1 MFMRKSAAL
10 LLPNTCKPNKGRT
23 MEEKTEL
30 NDIILNHGNQG
41 NGSKK
46 ILLAV
51 ASLAIILIIIVVIM
65 NSIQSDSTQNLP
77 QPALPKEP
85 HIITKQIIDE
95 DPLFEPVE
103 VIEEIDNN
111 DNLNAIAK
119 KLKEES
125 LKEKSAAVITEE
137 VVVIEEPKPK
147 PEPVA
152 VKVIE
157 KPKAKPVVQK
167 KTPVTKPKA
176 SFNKNVAHG
185 KHYVQ
190 VGSFSKYAPNKTF
203 LNKITNSGYSY
214 TYHKVVINGKTLNK
228 VIIGPFNTKAE
239 AKKALSTIRKRVEKG
254 AFILKV

>member
-1 MFMRKSAAL
+1 
-10 LLPNTCKPNKGRT
+10 

-77 QPALPKEP
+77 QPVLPKEP
-85 HIITKQIIDE
+85 QKVIKQIIDE

-103 VIEEIDNN
+103 VIEEIDDN

-125 LKEKSAAVITEE
+125 LREESLKKELLKEAAAVTAKE
-137 VVVIEEPKPK
+137 VVIEE
-147 PEPVA
+147 EEV
-152 VKVIE
+152 VIE
-157 KPKAKPVVQK
+157 KPKVKPAPAPVKAIVKQKPVVQK
-167 KTPVTKPKA
+167 KATAKPKA
-176 SFNKNVAHG
+176 SFIKNVAHG

-203 LNKITNSGYSY
+203 LNKITNGGYSY